1 MPRRLIFEKETDID
15 NILETTQISGY
26 FFIDYYEM
34 PSGMFYELDKIF
46 PAGSLTGEQLKE
58 ELEKLYEENIPY
70 WKKWDEKCGHCA
82 DICIFI
88 GYFDKD
94 RDFHVVADKSY
105 R

>member
-1 MPRRLIFEKETDID
+1 MPRKLIFEKEKDV
-15 NILETTQISGY
+15 ETLLGTTELNGY

-34 PSGMFYELDKIF
+34 PSGMFYELEKTF
-46 PAGSLTGEQLKE
+46 PAGSLTRELLKE

-70 WKKWDEKCGHCA
+70 WKKWDEKCCHCA

-105 R
+105 E